1 MTAARLTVAL
11 FAALVFA
18 PTAQARAD
26 APRLTAPEGLRA
38 FLLRADEPETH
49 EYSRTPSFAWKP
61 VARTVR
67 YEFQLSTSDTFRDGG
82 VIYRSSKLTTPVL
95 SVPISLPWITGKQG
109 AKKTYALYARV
120 RAVTQTGTTP
130 WTDDY
135 GFDMRWTGRGIPEP
149 MSSFPGL
156 LRWTPIP
163 GATAYQIWLPERAK
177 RITTLTN
184 VADERDVYTF
194 HTAPKWTSTLQWR
207 VRAVRTQY
215 GAIATKLP
223 AVSYGPW
230 SQTFTAVNPPFAV
243 GPLGGLATVSDTI
256 TDASE
261 QPEAHRLTPGFV
273 YTGNQTIFD
282 VAGVEDDPELYRVYA
297 FTDSD
302 CVNTVFTGSVVGSP
316 AYAPRVTG
324 PLELPDSLSGIAS
337 SRNRILRDLTGEGTT
352 QFAIDG
358 DKLIPNES
366 QGPAYEGGGAT
377 EKPTEET
384 PTEEKPGEEK
394 PSEEPPS
401 EEKPPESKETDDETP
416 AEIPLKFTED
426 STKIP
431 PIELW
436 DTKWPEGGYYWT
448 VVGVNAVSPEPFET
462 KLDAPAALGATTIV
476 VEDAGSL
483 ETGNEIEIGLTPPE
497 VATVKVINGNTITL
511 ESALTGPHFAGDEV
525 VLSADTI
532 VYKDAEL
539 PQDVCAA
546 GRVLRFGKMSEPA
559 LTNDAD
565 GQGAPFVSG
574 MSTTGR
580 LIPATR
586 TQALFYGS
594 PIVAWNPAL
603 GAHGYEVQW
612 SKKAVPF
619 KAAATSIYTWST
631 SAVLPLKPGTW
642 YYRVRGINL
651 VLAPGAQPMAWPE
664 NPIKLVIA
672 KPSFKIV
679 K

>member
-11 FAALVFA
+11 FAALALA
-18 PTAQARAD
+18 PAAHARAD
-26 APRLTAPEGLRA
+26 APRLTAPDGLRA

-82 VIYRSSKLTTPVL
+82 VVYRNTKLKTPVL

-130 WTDDY
+130 WTNDY
-135 GFDMRWTGRGIPEP
+135 GFDMRWAGRGIPEP

-163 GATAYQIWLPERAK
+163 GATAYQVWFTERGK

-184 VADERDVYTF
+184 VADERDFYTF

-207 VRAVRTQY
+207 VRAMRVPY
-215 GAIATKLP
+215 GATANKLP

-230 SQTFTAVNPPFAV
+230 SQTYTAVNPPFAV
-243 GPLGGLATVSDTI
+243 GPLGGLAAVSDTI

-261 QPEAHRLTPGFV
+261 ESDAHRLTPGFV
-273 YTGNQTIFD
+273 FTGNQTIFD
-282 VAGVEDDPELYRVYA
+282 EAGDGDDLELYRVYA

-302 CVNTVFTGSVVGSP
+302 CVNTIFRGSVVGSP
-316 AYAPRVTG
+316 AFAPRVTG
-324 PLELPDSLSGIAS
+324 PLALPNSLSGIAS
-337 SRNRILRDLTGEGTT
+337 ARNRMLGDLAGASVTQTT
-352 QFAIDG
+352 ADG
-358 DKLIPNES
+358 DEITPNES
-366 QGPAYEGGGAT
+366 DKPAYEGEADAG
-377 EKPTEET
+377 ESEET
-384 PTEEKPGEEK
+384 PGEETPGEEKPGEEK
-394 PSEEPPS
+394 PG
-401 EEKPPESKETDDETP
+401 EEKPGEEKPGEDAETDEDAP
-416 AEIPLKFTED
+416 AEIPLKFPED

-448 VVGVNAVSPEPFET
+448 VVGVYAVAPEPFEST
-462 KLDAPAALGATTIV
+462 LEAGTAIGATTIV
-476 VEDAGSL
+476 VEDASGL
-483 ETGNEIEIGLTPPE
+483 EKGNKIEVGLTPPE
-497 VATVKVINGNTITL
+497 VVTIKEINGNTITL
-511 ESALTGPHFAGDEV
+511 DSALGAAHFAGDEV

-532 VYKDAEL
+532 IYKDAEL

-559 LTNDAD
+559 LTVE
-565 GQGAPFVSG
+565 GAPFASG
-574 MSTTGR
+574 LSTKGK
-580 LIPATR
+580 LVPATR
-586 TQALFYGS
+586 TQSLFYGS

-612 SKKAVPF
+612 SKKADPF
-619 KAAATSIYTWST
+619 KAADTPIHTWST

-651 VLAPGAQPMAWPE
+651 VLAPGAQQMAWSD
-664 NPIKLVIA
+664 PIKLVIA
-672 KPSFKIV
+672 RPTFKIV